1 MLLFK
6 LQFSALKI
14 EKESCQHICYGLRWN
29 PLEMSSQW
37 LGDNSIHILRNF
49 PNFSEI
55 TFYFQVNLLSSWRCW
70 INESR
75 ILYKDVLK
83 DVALLFNTFHIAT
96 SKSLAATYMLQ
107 KKIAFYVK
115 IRPPNYRVTNQPLLS
130 GALTTTA
137 EGHFSSKSSAEEDR
151 VCSGQG
157 GGAPVREQS
166 RGAPVREQSNI
177 QPHWADTNHG
187 RVARG
192 R

>member
-29 PLEMSSQW
+29 PLGMSSQW

-55 TFYFQVNLLSSWRCW
+55 TFYFQVNLLSSWCW

-75 ILYKDVLK
+75 ILYKDIEKNCFLCKNLATKLQSHKPTIIVWRTYYNSLGTF
-83 DVALLFNTFHIAT
+83 LLI
-96 SKSLAATYMLQ
+96 
-107 KKIAFYVK
+107 KIVSW
-115 IRPPNYRVTNQPLLS
+115 RGPRLLWTD
-130 GALTTTA
+130 G
-137 EGHFSSKSSAEEDR
+137 
-151 VCSGQG
+151 
-157 GGAPVREQS
+157 
-166 RGAPVREQSNI
+166 GAPVREQSNI

>member
-29 PLEMSSQW
+29 PLGMSSQW
-37 LGDNSIHILRNF
+37 LADNSIHILRNF

-83 DVALLFNTFHIAT
+83 DVAIKFSYNTFHIAT
-96 SKSLAATYMLQ
+96 SKSSASGHLALCAAE
-107 KKIAFYVK
+107 KKVFHVK
-115 IRPPNYRVTNQPLLS
+115 IQPPTNHRVANQPLLS
-130 GALTTTA
+130 QLPQQPMNI
-137 EGHFSSKSSAEEDR
+137 FLLQK
-151 VCSGQG
+151 
-157 GGAPVREQS
+157 QS
-166 RGAPVREQSNI
+166 
-177 QPHWADTNHG
+177 
-187 RVARG
+187 
-192 R
+192 